1 MRSLFLKIFLSFWVA
16 QALFV
21 VLAIALAIWLRPQH
35 ETAAWEALETK
46 VLNESVEAYQ
56 NNGAEGLAHY
66 LTDLQATQH
75 VRAFFFDEEGKEISG
90 ARPPDYIQN
99 FQQGRPNTSPGFLR
113 FAPGRFLRQTS
124 VTINGRRFTLVMALP
139 PVQPPSFFSPR
150 SVPGLWILIA
160 VLSSGLVCYPLARY
174 MTRPVVKLRSAA
186 QKLAAGDLSARAGI
200 SESRRKDEIAELVR
214 DFDSMAGRLQAMVK
228 AQSRLWSDISH
239 ELRSPLARLSVALEL
254 ARQRSGPGASGA
266 LERITLESERLNELI
281 GRLLTIAKLDSGD
294 DKIEKAPL
302 HLEELVSDVAKD
314 AEFEAQSRL
323 CHVKF
328 TAREDFALMGSATL
342 LRSAVENVVRNA
354 IRYTREGSNVEIS
367 LANDDRANTALLTIE
382 DSGPGVPPDALDKI
396 FRPFYRIDDARG
408 RQTGGV
414 GLGLAITERSVL
426 LHGGTVRALNRPE
439 GGLRV
444 EIRLP
449 VNAINVL
456 TTPVLAV
463 EHS

>member
-21 VLAIALAIWLRPQH
+21 VLAIAIAFWLRPYR
-35 ETAAWEALETK
+35 ETAAWDSLETK
-46 VLNESVEAYQ
+46 VLKESLETYQTSGPEAL
-56 NNGAEGLAHY
+56 GKY
-66 LTDLQATQH
+66 LSDLQQSQH
-75 VRAFFFDEEGKEISG
+75 VRAFLFDEQGDEVSG
-90 ARPPDYIQN
+90 GRPPDFIRN
-99 FQQGRPNTSPGFLR
+99 FQNGRPTPSAGFLR
-113 FAPGRFLRQTS
+113 ISPERFLRQTTA
-124 VTINGRRFTLVMALP
+124 VLDGRRFTLVMSLP
-139 PVQPPSFFSPR
+139 PAPPSFFSAR
-150 SVPGLWILIA
+150 NVPGLWILIA
-160 VLSSGLVCYPLARY
+160 VISSGLVCFPLARY
-174 MTRPVVKLRSAA
+174 MTLPVINLRSAA
-186 QKLAAGDLSARAGI
+186 QKLAGGDLSARAGT
-200 SESRRKDEIAELVR
+200 SESRRKDEIGELVR

-254 ARQRSGPGASGA
+254 ARQRSGPNATGA

-281 GRLLTIAKLDSGD
+281 GRLLTIARLDSGE
-294 DKIEKAPL
+294 DKVEKSPVP
-302 HLEELVSDVAKD
+302 LEELVSEVAKD
-314 AEFEAQSRL
+314 AEFEAQSRQ

-328 TAREDFALMGSATL
+328 TSREDFTLMGNATL

-354 IRYTREGSNVEIS
+354 IRYTKEGTNVEIL
-367 LANDDRANTALLTIE
+367 LAGDDRANTALLTID

-426 LHGGTVRALNRPE
+426 LHGGTIRALNRPE

>member
-16 QALFV
+16 QALFI
-21 VLAIALAIWLRPQH
+21 VLAIAIAFWLRPYR
-35 ETAAWEALETK
+35 ETAAWDALEAKVMKESLETYETSGPEAL
-46 VLNESVEAYQ
+46 
-56 NNGAEGLAHY
+56 GHY
-66 LTDLQATQH
+66 LTDLQSSQH
-75 VRAFFFDEEGKEISG
+75 VRAFLFDEEGREVSG
-90 ARPPDYIQN
+90 GRPPDFVQN
-99 FQQGRPNTSPGFLR
+99 FQHGRSTPNSGGFLR
-113 FAPGRFLRQTS
+113 ISPERFLRQTTAI
-124 VTINGRRFTLVMALP
+124 VNGHRFTLVMSLP
-139 PVQPPSFFSPR
+139 PAPASFFSAR
-150 SVPGLWILIA
+150 NVPGLWILVA
-160 VLSSGLVCYPLARY
+160 VISSGLVCFPLARY
-174 MTRPVVKLRSAA
+174 MTRPVIKLSAAA
-186 QKLAAGDLSARAGI
+186 QKLAGGDLSARAGI
-200 SESRRKDEIAELVR
+200 SGSRRKDEIAELVR
-214 DFDSMAGRLQAMVK
+214 DFDSMAGRLEAMVK

-254 ARQRSGPGASGA
+254 ARQRSGPNASGA

-281 GRLLTIAKLDSGD
+281 GRLLTIAKLDSGE
-294 DKIEKAPL
+294 DKIEKSPIP
-302 HLEELVSDVAKD
+302 LEELVSEVAND
-314 AEFEAQSRL
+314 AEFEAQSRQ

-328 TAREDFALMGSATL
+328 TSREDFTLMGNATL

-354 IRYTREGSNVEIS
+354 IRYTKEGTNVEIL
-367 LANDDRANTALLTIE
+367 LASDDRANTALLTID
-382 DSGPGVPPDALDKI
+382 DSGPGVPADALDKI

-426 LHGGTVRALNRPE
+426 LHGGTIRALNRPE
-439 GGLRV
+439 GGLRL

>member
-21 VLAIALAIWLRPQH
+21 VLAIALAFWLRPYR
-35 ETAAWEALETK
+35 ETAAWDALEAK
-46 VLNESVEAYQ
+46 VLKESLETYQTSGPEAV
-56 NNGAEGLAHY
+56 GRY
-66 LTDLQATQH
+66 LTDLQASQH
-75 VRAFFFDEEGKEISG
+75 MRAFLFDEEGKEISG
-90 ARPPDYIQN
+90 GRPPDFIQN
-99 FQQGRPNTSPGFLR
+99 FQHGRPSPPAGYLR
-113 FAPGRFLRQTS
+113 ISPERFLRQTS
-124 VTINGRRFTLVMALP
+124 AVVNGHRYTLVMSLP
-139 PVQPPSFFSPR
+139 PTPSSFFSAR

-160 VLSSGLVCYPLARY
+160 VVSSGLVCYPLARY

-186 QKLAAGDLSARAGI
+186 QKLAAGDLSARAGT

-214 DFDSMAGRLQAMVK
+214 DFDSMASRLEAMVK

-254 ARQRSGPGASGA
+254 ARQRSGAGANGA

-281 GRLLTIAKLDSGD
+281 GRLLTIARLDSGE
-294 DKIEKAPL
+294 DKIEKLPIP
-302 HLEELVSDVAKD
+302 LEELICEVAKD
-314 AEFEAQSRL
+314 AEFEAQSRQ

-328 TAREDFALMGSATL
+328 VAREDFTVMGNATL

-354 IRYTREGSNVEIS
+354 IRYTKEGTNVEIM
-367 LANDDRANTALLTIE
+367 LTNDDRANTALLTID
-382 DSGPGVPPDALDKI
+382 DSGPGVPPDAVDKI

-426 LHGGTVRALNRPE
+426 LHGGTVRALNRPD

-444 EIRLP
+444 EMRLP

-456 TTPVLAV
+456 SPPVLAV
-463 EHS
+463 ERS

>member
-21 VLAIALAIWLRPQH
+21 VLAIAIAIWLRPYR

-46 VLNESVEAYQ
+46 VLNESLETYQ
-56 NNGAEGLAHY
+56 NSGPEGLGHY
-66 LTDLQATQH
+66 LSDLQATQH
-75 VRAFFFDEEGKEISG
+75 VRAFLFDEEGKEISG
-90 ARPPDYIQN
+90 GRPPDFVQN
-99 FQQGRPNTSPGFLR
+99 FQHGRSTPSGGFLR
-113 FAPGRFLRQTS
+113 ISPDRFLRQTS
-124 VTINGRRFTLVMALP
+124 VTVNGHRFTLVMSLP
-139 PVQPPSFFSPR
+139 PAPPSFFSAR

-160 VLSSGLVCYPLARY
+160 VISSGLVCYPLARY

-186 QKLAAGDLSARAGI
+186 QKLAAGDLSARAGA

-214 DFDSMAGRLQAMVK
+214 DFDSMAGRLEAMVK

-239 ELRSPLARLSVALEL
+239 ELRSPLARMSVALEL

-294 DKIEKAPL
+294 DKIEKSTVQ
-302 HLEELVSDVAKD
+302 LEELVSEVVAD
-314 AEFEAQSRL
+314 AEFEAQSRQ

-328 TAREDFALMGSATL
+328 AATEDFALSGSATL
-342 LRSAVENVVRNA
+342 LRSAIENVVRNA
-354 IRYTREGSNVEIS
+354 VRYTREGTNVEIS
-367 LANDDRANTALLTIE
+367 LTGDDRANTALLSIE

-414 GLGLAITERSVL
+414 GLGLAITERSIL

-439 GGLRV
+439 GGLRI

-456 TTPVLAV
+456 TTPMLAV

>member
-1 MRSLFLKIFLSFWVA
+1 
-16 QALFV
+16 
-21 VLAIALAIWLRPQH
+21 
-35 ETAAWEALETK
+35 
-46 VLNESVEAYQ
+46 
-56 NNGAEGLAHY
+56 
-66 LTDLQATQH
+66 
-75 VRAFFFDEEGKEISG
+75 
-90 ARPPDYIQN
+90 
-99 FQQGRPNTSPGFLR
+99 
-113 FAPGRFLRQTS
+113 
-124 VTINGRRFTLVMALP
+124 
-139 PVQPPSFFSPR
+139 
-150 SVPGLWILIA
+150 
-160 VLSSGLVCYPLARY
+160 
-174 MTRPVVKLRSAA
+174 
-186 QKLAAGDLSARAGI
+186 
-200 SESRRKDEIAELVR
+200 LVR

-254 ARQRSGPGASGA
+254 ARQRSGPNATGA

-281 GRLLTIAKLDSGD
+281 GRLLTIARLDSGE
-294 DKIEKAPL
+294 DKVEKSPVP
-302 HLEELVSDVAKD
+302 LEELVSEVAKD
-314 AEFEAQSRL
+314 AEFEAQSRQ

-328 TAREDFALMGSATL
+328 TSREDFTLMGNATL

-354 IRYTREGSNVEIS
+354 IRYTKEGTNVEIL
-367 LANDDRANTALLTIE
+367 LAGDDRAKTALLTID

-426 LHGGTVRALNRPE
+426 LHGGTIRALNRPE

>member
-16 QALFV
+16 QALFA
-21 VLAIALAIWLRPQH
+21 VLAIAIAIWLRPYR
-35 ETAAWEALETK
+35 ETAAWEALENK
-46 VLNESVEAYQ
+46 VLNESLQTYESSGPEAL
-56 NNGAEGLAHY
+56 GRY
-66 LTDLQATQH
+66 LSDLQASQH
-75 VRAFFFDEEGKEISG
+75 VRAFLFDEEGKEVSG
-90 ARPPDYIQN
+90 GRPPDFIQN
-99 FQQGRPNTSPGFLR
+99 FQHGRPAVSSGFLR
-113 FAPGRFLRQTS
+113 ISPERFLRQST
-124 VTINGRRFTLVMALP
+124 VTVNGHRYTLVMSLP
-139 PVQPPSFFSPR
+139 PSPPSFFSAR

-160 VLSSGLVCYPLARY
+160 VMSSGLVCYPLARY
-174 MTRPVVKLRSAA
+174 MTRPVVQLRSAA
-186 QKLAAGDLSARAGI
+186 QKLAAGDLTARAGT

-294 DKIEKAPL
+294 DKIEKSAI
-302 HLEELVSDVAKD
+302 HLEELVSEVTND
-314 AEFEAQSRL
+314 AEFEAQSRQ

-354 IRYTREGSNVEIS
+354 IRYTKEGTNVEI
-367 LANDDRANTALLTIE
+367 LLTADDRANTALLAIE
-382 DSGPGVPPDALDKI
+382 DSGPGVPADALDKI

>member
-21 VLAIALAIWLRPQH
+21 VLAIAIAFWLRPYR
-35 ETAAWEALETK
+35 ETAAWDALEAK
-46 VLNESVEAYQ
+46 VLKESLETYQTSGPEAV
-56 NNGAEGLAHY
+56 GRY
-66 LTDLQATQH
+66 LTDLQASQH
-75 VRAFFFDEEGKEISG
+75 MRAFLFDEEGKEISG
-90 ARPPDYIQN
+90 GRPPDFVQN
-99 FQQGRPNTSPGFLR
+99 FQHGRPSPPAGYLR
-113 FAPGRFLRQTS
+113 ISPERFLRQTS
-124 VTINGRRFTLVMALP
+124 AVVNGHRYTLVMSLP
-139 PVQPPSFFSPR
+139 PTRSSFFSAR

-160 VLSSGLVCYPLARY
+160 VVSSGLVCYPLARY

-186 QKLAAGDLSARAGI
+186 QKLAAGDLSARAGT

-214 DFDSMAGRLQAMVK
+214 DFDSMAGRLEAMVK

-254 ARQRSGPGASGA
+254 ARQRSGAGANGA

-281 GRLLTIAKLDSGD
+281 GRLLTIARLDSGE
-294 DKIEKAPL
+294 DKIEKLPIP
-302 HLEELVSDVAKD
+302 LEELVCEVAKD
-314 AEFEAQSRL
+314 AEFEAQSRQ

-328 TAREDFALMGSATL
+328 MAREDFTVMGNATL

-354 IRYTREGSNVEIS
+354 IRYTKEGTNVDIM
-367 LANDDRANTALLTIE
+367 LTNDDRANTALLTID
-382 DSGPGVPPDALDKI
+382 DSGPGVPPDAVDKI

-456 TTPVLAV
+456 TAPVLAV
-463 EHS
+463 ERS

>member
-21 VLAIALAIWLRPQH
+21 VLAIAIAFWLRPYR
-35 ETAAWEALETK
+35 ETAAWDSLETK
-46 VLNESVEAYQ
+46 VLKESLETYQTSGPEAL
-56 NNGAEGLAHY
+56 GKY
-66 LTDLQATQH
+66 LSDLQQSQH
-75 VRAFFFDEEGKEISG
+75 VRAFLFDEQGDEVSG
-90 ARPPDYIQN
+90 GRPPDFIRN
-99 FQQGRPNTSPGFLR
+99 FQTGRPTPSAGFLR
-113 FAPGRFLRQTS
+113 ISPERFLRQTTA
-124 VTINGRRFTLVMALP
+124 VLDGRRFTLVMSLP
-139 PVQPPSFFSPR
+139 PAPPSFFSAR
-150 SVPGLWILIA
+150 NVPGLWILIA
-160 VLSSGLVCYPLARY
+160 VISSGLVCFPLARY
-174 MTRPVVKLRSAA
+174 MTLPVINLRSAA
-186 QKLAAGDLSARAGI
+186 QKLAGGDLSARAGT
-200 SESRRKDEIAELVR
+200 SESRRKDEIGELVR

-254 ARQRSGPGASGA
+254 ARQRSGPNATGA

-281 GRLLTIAKLDSGD
+281 GRLLTIARLDSGE
-294 DKIEKAPL
+294 DKVEKSPVP
-302 HLEELVSDVAKD
+302 LEELVSEVAKD
-314 AEFEAQSRL
+314 AEFEAQSRQ

-328 TAREDFALMGSATL
+328 TSREDFTLMGNATL

-354 IRYTREGSNVEIS
+354 IRYTKEGTNVEIL
-367 LANDDRANTALLTIE
+367 LAGDDRANTALLMID

-426 LHGGTVRALNRPE
+426 LHGGTIRALNRPE

>member
-21 VLAIALAIWLRPQH
+21 VLAIAIAFWLRPYR
-35 ETAAWEALETK
+35 ETAAWDALEAK
-46 VLNESVEAYQ
+46 VLKESLETYQTSGPEAV
-56 NNGAEGLAHY
+56 GRY
-66 LTDLQATQH
+66 LTDLQASQH
-75 VRAFFFDEEGKEISG
+75 MRAFLFDEEGKEISG
-90 ARPPDYIQN
+90 GRPPDFVQN
-99 FQQGRPNTSPGFLR
+99 FQHGRPSPPAGYLR
-113 FAPGRFLRQTS
+113 ISPERFLRQTS
-124 VTINGRRFTLVMALP
+124 AVVNGHRYTLVMSLP
-139 PVQPPSFFSPR
+139 PTRSSFFSAR

-160 VLSSGLVCYPLARY
+160 VVSSGLVCYPLARY

-186 QKLAAGDLSARAGI
+186 QKLAAGDLSARAGT

-214 DFDSMAGRLQAMVK
+214 DFDSMAGRLEAMVK

-254 ARQRSGPGASGA
+254 ARQRSGAGANGA

-281 GRLLTIAKLDSGD
+281 GRLLTIARLDSGE
-294 DKIEKAPL
+294 DKIEKLPIP
-302 HLEELVSDVAKD
+302 LEELVCEVAKD
-314 AEFEAQSRL
+314 AEFEAQSRH

-328 TAREDFALMGSATL
+328 MAREDFTVMGNATL

-354 IRYTREGSNVEIS
+354 IRYTKEGTNVEIM
-367 LANDDRANTALLTIE
+367 LRNDDRANSALLTID
-382 DSGPGVPPDALDKI
+382 DSGPGVPPDAVDKI

-456 TTPVLAV
+456 TAPVLAV
-463 EHS
+463 ERS

>member
-21 VLAIALAIWLRPQH
+21 VLAIALAFWLRPYR
-35 ETAAWEALETK
+35 ETAAWDALEAK
-46 VLNESVEAYQ
+46 VLKESLETYQTSGPEAV
-56 NNGAEGLAHY
+56 GRY
-66 LTDLQATQH
+66 LTDLQASQH
-75 VRAFFFDEEGKEISG
+75 MRAFLFDEEGKEISG
-90 ARPPDYIQN
+90 GRPPDFVQN
-99 FQQGRPNTSPGFLR
+99 FQHGRPSPPAGYLR
-113 FAPGRFLRQTS
+113 ISPERFLRQTS
-124 VTINGRRFTLVMALP
+124 AVVNGHRYTLVMSLP
-139 PVQPPSFFSPR
+139 PAPSSFFSAR

-186 QKLAAGDLSARAGI
+186 QKLAAGDLSARAGT

-214 DFDSMAGRLQAMVK
+214 DFDSMAGRLEAMVK

-254 ARQRSGPGASGA
+254 ARQRAGAGANGA

-281 GRLLTIAKLDSGD
+281 GRLLTIARLDSGE
-294 DKIEKAPL
+294 DKIEKLPIP
-302 HLEELVSDVAKD
+302 LEELVCEVAKD
-314 AEFEAQSRL
+314 AEFEAQSRQ

-328 TAREDFALMGSATL
+328 MAREDFTVMGNATL

-354 IRYTREGSNVEIS
+354 IRYTKEGTNVDIM
-367 LANDDRANTALLTIE
+367 LTNDDRANTALLTID
-382 DSGPGVPPDALDKI
+382 DSGPGVPPDAVDKI

-449 VNAINVL
+449 VNPINVL
-456 TTPVLAV
+456 ATPVLAV
-463 EHS
+463 ERS

>member
-21 VLAIALAIWLRPQH
+21 VLAIAIAFWLRPYR
-35 ETAAWEALETK
+35 ETAAWDALEAK
-46 VLNESVEAYQ
+46 VLKESLETYQTSGPEAV
-56 NNGAEGLAHY
+56 GRY
-66 LTDLQATQH
+66 LTDLQASQH
-75 VRAFFFDEEGKEISG
+75 MRAFLFDEEGKEISG
-90 ARPPDYIQN
+90 GRPPDFVQN
-99 FQQGRPNTSPGFLR
+99 FQHGRPSPPAGYLR
-113 FAPGRFLRQTS
+113 ISPERFLRQTS
-124 VTINGRRFTLVMALP
+124 AVVNGHRYTLVMSLP
-139 PVQPPSFFSPR
+139 PAPSSFFSAR

-186 QKLAAGDLSARAGI
+186 QKLAAGDLSARAGT

-214 DFDSMAGRLQAMVK
+214 DFDSMAGRLEAMVK

-254 ARQRSGPGASGA
+254 ARQRSGAGANGA

-281 GRLLTIAKLDSGD
+281 GRLLTIARLDSGE
-294 DKIEKAPL
+294 DKIEKLPIP
-302 HLEELVSDVAKD
+302 LEELVCEVAKD
-314 AEFEAQSRL
+314 AEFEAQSRH

-328 TAREDFALMGSATL
+328 MAREDFTVMGNATL

-354 IRYTREGSNVEIS
+354 IRYTKEGTNVEIV
-367 LANDDRANTALLTIE
+367 LRNDDRANSALLTID
-382 DSGPGVPPDALDKI
+382 DSGPGVPPDAVDKI

-449 VNAINVL
+449 VNPINVL
-456 TTPVLAV
+456 ATPVLAV
-463 EHS
+463 ERS

>member
-1 MRSLFLKIFLSFWVA
+1 MS
-16 QALFV
+16 
-21 VLAIALAIWLRPQH
+21 
-35 ETAAWEALETK
+35 
-46 VLNESVEAYQ
+46 
-56 NNGAEGLAHY
+56 
-66 LTDLQATQH
+66 
-75 VRAFFFDEEGKEISG
+75 
-90 ARPPDYIQN
+90 
-99 FQQGRPNTSPGFLR
+99 
-113 FAPGRFLRQTS
+113 
-124 VTINGRRFTLVMALP
+124 LP
-139 PVQPPSFFSPR
+139 PAPPSFFSAR
-150 SVPGLWILIA
+150 NVPGLWILIA
-160 VLSSGLVCYPLARY
+160 VISSGLVCFPLARY
-174 MTRPVVKLRSAA
+174 MTLPVVKLRSAA
-186 QKLAAGDLSARAGI
+186 QKLAAGDLSARAGT

-254 ARQRSGPGASGA
+254 ARQRSGPGATGA

-281 GRLLTIAKLDSGD
+281 GRLLTIAKLDSGE
-294 DKIEKAPL
+294 DKVEKSPIE
-302 HLEELVSDVAKD
+302 LEELISEVAQD
-314 AEFEAQSRL
+314 AEFEAQSRQ

-328 TAREDFALMGSATL
+328 TSREDFTLMGNATL

-354 IRYTREGSNVEIS
+354 IRYTKEGSNVEIL
-367 LANDDRANTALLTIE
+367 LASDDRANTALLTI
-382 DSGPGVPPDALDKI
+382 DDAGPGVPPDALDKI

-426 LHGGTVRALNRPE
+426 LHGGTIRALNRPE

-456 TTPVLAV
+456 TTPVLTV

>member
-21 VLAIALAIWLRPQH
+21 VLAIALAFWLRPYR
-35 ETAAWEALETK
+35 ETAAWDALEAK
-46 VLNESVEAYQ
+46 VLKESLQTYETSGPEAV
-56 NNGAEGLAHY
+56 GRY
-66 LTDLQATQH
+66 LTDLQASQH
-75 VRAFFFDEEGKEISG
+75 MRAFLFDEEGKEISG
-90 ARPPDYIQN
+90 GRPPDFVQN
-99 FQQGRPNTSPGFLR
+99 FEHGRSSPPAGYLR
-113 FAPGRFLRQTS
+113 ISPERFLRQTS
-124 VTINGRRFTLVMALP
+124 AVVNGHRYTLVMSLP
-139 PVQPPSFFSPR
+139 PAPSSFFSAR

-186 QKLAAGDLSARAGI
+186 QKLAAGDLSARAGT

-214 DFDSMAGRLQAMVK
+214 DFDSMAGRLEAMVK

-254 ARQRSGPGASGA
+254 ARQRAGAGANGA

-281 GRLLTIAKLDSGD
+281 GRLLTIARLDSGE
-294 DKIEKAPL
+294 DKIEKLPIP
-302 HLEELVSDVAKD
+302 LEELVCEVAKD
-314 AEFEAQSRL
+314 AEFEAQSRQ

-328 TAREDFALMGSATL
+328 MAREDFTVMGNATL

-354 IRYTREGSNVEIS
+354 IRYTKEGTNVDIM
-367 LANDDRANTALLTIE
+367 LTNDDRANTALLTID
-382 DSGPGVPPDALDKI
+382 DSGPGVPPDAVDKI

-456 TTPVLAV
+456 TAPVLAV
-463 EHS
+463 ERS

>member
-21 VLAIALAIWLRPQH
+21 VLAIAIAFWLRPYR
-35 ETAAWEALETK
+35 ETAAWDALEAK
-46 VLNESVEAYQ
+46 VLKESLETYQTSGPEAV
-56 NNGAEGLAHY
+56 GRY
-66 LTDLQATQH
+66 LTDLQASQH
-75 VRAFFFDEEGKEISG
+75 MRAFLFDEEGKEISG
-90 ARPPDYIQN
+90 GRPPDFVQN
-99 FQQGRPNTSPGFLR
+99 FQHGRPSPPAGYLR
-113 FAPGRFLRQTS
+113 ISPERFLRQTS
-124 VTINGRRFTLVMALP
+124 AVVNGHRYTLVMSLP
-139 PVQPPSFFSPR
+139 PTRSSFFSAR

-160 VLSSGLVCYPLARY
+160 VVSSGLVCYPLARY

-186 QKLAAGDLSARAGI
+186 QKLAAGDLSARAGT

-214 DFDSMAGRLQAMVK
+214 DFDSMAGRLEAMVK

-254 ARQRSGPGASGA
+254 ARQRSGAGANGA

-281 GRLLTIAKLDSGD
+281 GRLLTIARLDSGE
-294 DKIEKAPL
+294 DKIEKLPIP
-302 HLEELVSDVAKD
+302 LEELVCEVAKD
-314 AEFEAQSRL
+314 AEFEAQSRH

-328 TAREDFALMGSATL
+328 MAREDFTVMGNATL

-354 IRYTREGSNVEIS
+354 IRYTKEGTNVEIM
-367 LANDDRANTALLTIE
+367 LRNDDRANSALLTID
-382 DSGPGVPPDALDKI
+382 DSGPGVPPDAVDKI

-449 VNAINVL
+449 VNPINVL
-456 TTPVLAV
+456 ATPVLAV
-463 EHS
+463 ERS